1 MAGIHRSYISA
12 ATRLFLAAGLFLT
25 AFRGLAQDNEISA
38 PVVRLRD
45 YCRDS
50 TPTGYS
56 PRLNILTLTP
66 KSNLHYLFPLYHAL
80 KDEEKFRKIYSDKG
94 YDDEVSQYFTF
105 AGDYRSALQYLVKSY
120 DTIDDA
126 TRRKIYRTAAGL
138 DNIVHADA
146 RRYIHLAA
154 KNRQV
159 VMINESFSK
168 PLHRAFTQS
177 LLADFYRMG
186 FRYLA
191 MEMLDNF
198 SNRRLSSV
206 GMHSGYYVAEPVAGE
221 LMRTAIAM
229 GYTLVPY
236 EDTLA
241 GAHTADQRDST
252 QAGHIYDILRKD
264 PKAKILV
271 HASLTHIVKKTLPD
285 GHVPMAQYFWRL
297 SGIEPLTIDQTDMTE
312 ESNFGYGR
320 VIYQAYTTKFHL
332 TEPSIALIND
342 VPVNVTDKDLY
353 DLCVI
358 HPPTT
363 WLDGRPT
370 WLSLGGL
377 RQPTYIKAPSKEVFF
392 VQAYYQKEIDGNDN
406 TPWQLVPADQT
417 YIPGGRTPTGSV
429 RYLLYLRKGKYKVY
443 FRDINYRILDTLS
456 IDVN

>member
-1 MAGIHRSYISA
+1 MAALRFM
-12 ATRLFLAAGLFLT
+12 LLAGLLLST
-25 AFRGLAQDNEISA
+25 LQGLSQEDELSA
-38 PVVRLRD
+38 SVARLRN

-56 PRLNILTLTP
+56 PRMNVMTLTP
-66 KSNLHYLFPLYHAL
+66 NGNLHYLFPLYHAL

-94 YDDEVSQYFTF
+94 FYDEVSQYFAF
-105 AGDYRSALQYLVKSY
+105 AGDYRTALQYLVRSY

-138 DNIVHADA
+138 GNIVHADA

-154 KNRQV
+154 KDRQV

-168 PLHRAFTQS
+168 PLHRAFTLS

-198 SNRRLSSV
+198 SNRRLTSV
-206 GMHSGYYVAEPVAGE
+206 GMHSGYYVCEPVAGE
-221 LMRTAIAM
+221 LMRTALAM
-229 GYTLVPY
+229 GFTLVPY

-241 GAHTADQRDST
+241 GAHTADQRDSV
-252 QAGHIYDILRKD
+252 QAAHLFEVLRKD

-271 HASLTHIVKKTLPD
+271 HASLTHIVKKALPD
-285 GHVPMAQYFWRL
+285 GHIPMALAFWRM

-312 ESNFGYGR
+312 ESSFGYGR

-342 VPVNVTDKDLY
+342 APVNVTDKDLY

-370 WLSLGGL
+370 WLSLDGL

-392 VQAYYQKEIDGNDN
+392 VQAYYQKEIDANDN

-417 YIPGGRTPTGSV
+417 YTPGGRTPTGIV
-429 RYLLYLRKGKYKVY
+429 RYLLYLRKGKYKIF
-443 FRDINYRILDTLS
+443 FRDINYRILSALS